1 MHEFL
6 TNQALLVGYG
16 TAFASLAMLLP
27 LIPDK
32 IRQTLGY
39 TSLVIFASV
48 LVSFFE
54 PGIGQAVLFLLNSGV
69 KALWNLTE

>member
-6 TNQALLVGYG
+6 TTQALLIGYG
-16 TAFASLAMLLP
+16 TAFASMAMLPP

-32 IRQTLGY
+32 ARQTLGWS
-39 TSLVIFASV
+39 SLVIFGSA
-48 LVSFFE
+48 LLSFFE
-54 PGIGQAVLFLLNSGV
+54 PTIGQAVLFLLNSGV